1 MKTKQENLLNV
12 PNALSAYRL
21 FALPFILYA
30 IYTANRNLFILLISI
45 NLISDILDGLIA
57 RLFNLQTE
65 FGAKLDSVADIGTYL
80 MAFLGM
86 ITLEKAFVSSYKIE
100 FIILIALWIIPQ
112 LCALIKF
119 RRFPSFHLWSY
130 KVTGYVQ
137 GIFIFSYF
145 TVGFY
150 QPYFYLML
158 LISCLA
164 YLEELILVLML
175 PQLRSNLKSI
185 FLVSLRK
192 LT

>member
-86 ITLEKAFVSSYKIE
+86 ITLEKAFVSNYKVE